1 MRSGEFGSSALDLQM
16 AAYGKDLLDSI
27 DFRAVECLNS
37 NPKHPIGNALKQGY
51 REDDGLYL
59 ESDTDEQLLI
69 HIPFNTACKL
79 SGLVIKS
86 SGSSSGQAPKKVK
99 LFVNWPTI
107 GFSEAADTAGV
118 QEFELGEK
126 ELAGELLQLK
136 LVKFQRVSCL
146 TIFIES
152 NQEDEDTTLVQKL
165 AVFGSAGD
173 TFNVADIK
181 DVSKEQDK

>member
-1 MRSGEFGSSALDLQM
+1 MCWASSDSASLACETQKR
-16 AAYGKDLLDSI
+16 ACNCAVARPPARAPRPLLS
-27 DFRAVECLNS
+27 
-37 NPKHPIGNALKQGY
+37 NALRLLAIPCCARQGY

-126 ELAGELLQLK
+126 ELAGELLQL
-136 LVKFQRVSCL
+136 
-146 TIFIES
+146 
-152 NQEDEDTTLVQKL
+152 N
-165 AVFGSAGD
+165 AGD